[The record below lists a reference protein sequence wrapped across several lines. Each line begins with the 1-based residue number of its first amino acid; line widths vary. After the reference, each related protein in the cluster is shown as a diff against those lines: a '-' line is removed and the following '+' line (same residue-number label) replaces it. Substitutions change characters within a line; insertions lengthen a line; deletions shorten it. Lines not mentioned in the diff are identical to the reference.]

1 MLFFEE
7 LSLLKFGIPN
17 KPFFDTLLYFLNSRQ
32 ALDVCEKNFPIDESS
47 VSFGY
52 FNRSQHGLWESI
64 CKEYNT
70 LVHWNVESVG
80 TSCFGLDW

>member
-1 MLFFEE
+1 MRPDESFIITTCLISMITVRLLMLFFEE

-52 FNRSQHGLWESI
+52 FNRSQHGL
-64 CKEYNT
+64 
-70 LVHWNVESVG
+70 
-80 TSCFGLDW
+80 